1 MSTNVPTTI
10 SIDGVE
16 YVRADSL
23 GPTEHTEW
31 RIVVAQRGWV
41 FVGQYDADDNEVVL
55 SNAKVIRVWGTTSG
69 LGQLALSG
77 PTKDTILDPA
87 GTVRLHPMSIVAT
100 LDTNIAF

>member
-1 MSTNVPTTI
+1 MSNVPTTI
-10 SIDGVE
+10 SIDGTE

-23 GPTEHTEW
+23 GPTEQTEY
-31 RIVVAQRGWV
+31 RIVIAQRGWV

-55 SNAKVIRVWGTTSG
+55 TNAKVIRKWGTTAG

-77 PTKDTILDPA
+77 PTSATVLDPA

-100 LDTNIAF
+100 LDTNFAF